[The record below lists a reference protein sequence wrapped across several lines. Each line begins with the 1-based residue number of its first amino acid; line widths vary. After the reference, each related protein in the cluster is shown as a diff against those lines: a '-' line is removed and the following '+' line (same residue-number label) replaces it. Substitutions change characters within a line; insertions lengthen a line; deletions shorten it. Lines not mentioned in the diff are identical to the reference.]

1 MFRGLVT
8 LETTAGQ
15 HPSRTFNVSKLGTQY
30 KQRTTGHTLMHEVT
44 RDKTDIDQL
53 TIIYADL
60 FASTQRKQTADV
72 ARVHLHKLEN

>member
-1 MFRGLVT
+1 
-8 LETTAGQ
+8 
-15 HPSRTFNVSKLGTQY
+15 
-30 KQRTTGHTLMHEVT
+30 MHEVT